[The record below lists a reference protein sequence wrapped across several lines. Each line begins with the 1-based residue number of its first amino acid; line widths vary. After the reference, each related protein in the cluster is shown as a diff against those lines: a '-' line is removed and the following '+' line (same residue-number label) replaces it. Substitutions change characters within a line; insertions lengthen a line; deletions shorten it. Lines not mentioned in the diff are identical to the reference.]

1 MITELVNKDLILLNL
16 RANTK
21 DEVMKELVHTL
32 HKDGRINS
40 EEEFLYDI
48 KAREATGNTGFDDG
62 IAIPHAKS
70 KAVIKPAVAIG
81 IKPSGIDWGAE
92 DGELSKIFFMIA
104 SPDNGANHHIE
115 VLTELSTK
123 IIEDGFLDKLMAA
136 TTTGEALEL
145 LVGKQEAKVVPQPT
159 PEPAKPVAPK
169 VSWKERLNKA
179 KQHLLFGTSHMLPFV
194 VAGGVL
200 LALAV
205 MATGKGAVPDT
216 GVLADISTI
225 AIKGLVLFP
234 IILGGFIGYSIADK
248 PALAPAFIASGI
260 MADAGGGFLGCIVA
274 GFVAGYTV
282 LQLKRIPI
290 PSHLSALGVYFLY
303 PLAGTLISA
312 GIVMWGLGAA
322 ISSFMLGMNELLASL
337 AGSSKAV
344 LGAILG
350 GMTAFDMGGPI
361 NKVATLFAQTQVDTQ
376 PWLMG
381 GVGIAI
387 CTPPLGMALATFL
400 FKKKFSKEEQEAG
413 KAAAIMGSI
422 GISEGAIPF
431 AANDPMRVLPSIVI
445 GGMVGC
451 IFGFTTDVLLHA
463 PWGGLITAPVSSNI
477 PMYVAGILAGSV
489 TTAIIVGFWKPVVV
503 EGDSVVTDAPV
514 ITAPVAGEGE
524 YDVLAVT
531 CCPSGVAHT
540 FMAAKALEKAGA
552 LHNVKIKVETQGS
565 NGIQNRLTAKDVA
578 NAKYII
584 FANDV
589 AIKEAD
595 RFTTLKSVSVSTK
608 DAMRNASNLVQG

>member
-1 MITELVNKDLILLNL
+1 
-16 RANTK
+16 
-21 DEVMKELVHTL
+21 
-32 HKDGRINS
+32 
-40 EEEFLYDI
+40 
-48 KAREATGNTGFDDG
+48 
-62 IAIPHAKS
+62 
-70 KAVIKPAVAIG
+70 
-81 IKPSGIDWGAE
+81 
-92 DGELSKIFFMIA
+92 
-104 SPDNGANHHIE
+104 
-115 VLTELSTK
+115 
-123 IIEDGFLDKLMAA
+123 
-136 TTTGEALEL
+136 
-145 LVGKQEAKVVPQPT
+145 
-159 PEPAKPVAPK
+159 
-169 VSWKERLNKA
+169 
-179 KQHLLFGTSHMLPFV
+179 
-194 VAGGVL
+194 
-200 LALAV
+200 
-205 MATGKGAVPDT
+205 VPDA
-216 GVLADISTI
+216 GILADISTI

-260 MADAGGGFLGCIVA
+260 MADLGGGFLGCIVA
-274 GFVAGYTV
+274 GFIAGGVV
-282 LQLKRIPI
+282 LQLKRLPI
-290 PSHLSALGVYFLY
+290 PAHLSALGVYFIY
-303 PLAGTLISA
+303 PLVGTLVSA

-322 ISSFMLGMNELLASL
+322 ISSFMVGMNEFLASM

-361 NKVATLFAQTQVDTQ
+361 NKVATLFAQTQVNTQ

-451 IFGFTTDVLLHA
+451 VFGFMTDVLLHA

-477 PMYVAGILAGSV
+477 PMYAVGIVLGSL
-489 TTAIIVGFWKPVVV
+489 TTALIVGFWKPVVV
-503 EGDSVVTDAPV
+503 EDETAAVEPVQAQAVVAGE
-514 ITAPVAGEGE
+514 GEGE

-552 LHNVKIKVETQGS
+552 AASIKIKVETQGS
-565 NGIQNRLTAKDVA
+565 NGLVNKLTAKDVA
-578 NAKYII
+578 NAKFII
-584 FANDV
+584 LAHDIPVKESDRFANIRQV
-589 AIKEAD
+589 ECSTKEAMKNAL
-595 RFTTLKSVSVSTK
+595 TLI
-608 DAMRNASNLVQG
+608 QG